1 MQYLIVHLLQKYFL
15 YHCVLSFRLIDAVID
30 NKSGIKV
37 VQSTKFTQNKRLN
50 IDITAIKQSL

>member
-1 MQYLIVHLLQKYFL
+1 MQYLIVQLLQKY
-15 YHCVLSFRLIDAVID
+15 CVLSFRLIDAVTD

-37 VQSTKFTQNKRLN
+37 VHSTKFTQNKRLN